1 MCKFVHER
9 DFCKGERRIRA
20 GSNQFF
26 KGASGASLVLD
37 FAAIS
42 ESEAVEEAE
51 HGEIVEVGVDFKAS
65 DTD

>member
-1 MCKFVHER
+1 MRFLQG
-9 DFCKGERRIRA
+9 GEENL
-20 GSNQFF
+20 GLSNQFF

-42 ESEAVEEAE
+42 ESEAIEEAE

-65 DTD
+65 DSD